1 MGAYY
6 GTKTYHD
13 QRPDQKTINWGI
25 IREKSSLSKLI
36 PKIWL
41 QLNPGMGLEVSFGFG
56 YHISSILVTRISE
69 LPGLLP
75 NTAHARRLLGR
86 RNNRIFLR
94 ETFAVRY
101 LAERNATVVA
111 IERQLH

>member
-1 MGAYY
+1 ME
-6 GTKTYHD
+6 
-13 QRPDQKTINWGI
+13 PN
-25 IREKSSLSKLI
+25 SLSKLI

-41 QLNPGMGLEVSFGFG
+41 QLNPGMDLEVSFDFG
-56 YHISSILVTRISE
+56 YYHPLTAVTRISE

-75 NTAHARRLLGR
+75 NSAHARRLLGR

>member
-1 MGAYY
+1 ME
-6 GTKTYHD
+6 
-13 QRPDQKTINWGI
+13 PN
-25 IREKSSLSKLI
+25 SLSKLI

-75 NTAHARRLLGR
+75 NSAHARRLLGR
-86 RNNRIFLR
+86 KNSRISLR
-94 ETFAVRY
+94 EMFAVRD
-101 LAERNATVVA
+101 LVEQNVTVVA
-111 IERQLH
+111 IEWQLH